1 MTPRVAS
8 DSLKL
13 MYTQSLSP
21 RDIAVPGCHGNSIE
35 GGYKVDQLHVQCMY
49 QLLIECHVI
58 SSFPQLS
65 GVVPAWIVPQQQPED
80 ATSDLEARLDY
91 VRLRVQKQSQSYSLN
106 SKAL

>member
-8 DSLKL
+8 DSLTL

-21 RDIAVPGCHGNSIE
+21 PDIAVPGYHGNSVE
-35 GGYKVDQLHVQCMY
+35 GSHKVDQLHVQCMY
-49 QLLIECHVI
+49 RLLIECHVI

-65 GVVPAWIVPQQQPED
+65 GVVPAGSVPQQQPVD

-91 VRLRVQKQSQSYSLN
+91 D
-106 SKAL
+106 